1 MCSRQSHDLREATAE
16 NVLQGEKLTRIGRTI
31 KLTALPGAETNH
43 KHTDSMPA
51 KSKSKTPSDPAVDRA
66 APCSPVVAWQ
76 KGILRVHDKDDL
88 DCTDVHVLTIDGRT
102 VLRAIVP
109 VHGLGVPVSDAD
121 RKLIGQA
128 LAEYLANV

>member
-1 MCSRQSHDLREATAE
+1 MKTEPTQSPAE
-16 NVLQGEKLTRIGRTI
+16 L
-31 KLTALPGAETNH
+31 
-43 KHTDSMPA
+43 
-51 KSKSKTPSDPAVDRA
+51 A
-66 APCSPVVAWQ
+66 APPCSPVVAWQ

-109 VHGLGVPVSDAD
+109 VHGLGDPVSDED

-128 LAEYLANV
+128 LAEYLANAAGELRLLDSDERKETK

>member
-1 MCSRQSHDLREATAE
+1 MPSDHP
-16 NVLQGEKLTRIGRTI
+16 
-31 KLTALPGAETNH
+31 LPGEA
-43 KHTDSMPA
+43 
-51 KSKSKTPSDPAVDRA
+51 PSELA
-66 APCSPVVAWQ
+66 APIGSPVVAWQ

-109 VHGLGVPVSDAD
+109 VHGLGDPVSDAD

-128 LAEYLANV
+128 LAEYLANNKLTDSRLATTVAARKL